1 MEKYKSFVY
10 KALYLGLVALFG
22 YLFIKLSA
30 ELLLPFALALVVTLI
45 IYPVSRRINKKLK
58 IKEPVSVFLIILV
71 SILAVVGLFI
81 FVFIIVTKELGG
93 VVARLLE
100 ALNNGDSVLDALLS
114 LTRLIEEKLPFLKDV
129 LKSEEIYSALAGALT
144 DILKSLSQKITA
156 WAGSVIKNLPQL
168 FVAFVSFALSLFYLV
183 KDYKKI
189 STAIFSILPKKC
201 GEVAVILKNETS
213 QMLIKYIK
221 SYGLILI
228 ITFAELFSGF
238 LVLGIEN
245 SFAVAMII
253 SLVDIL
259 PIVGSG
265 IVLIPWGVTM
275 LIFGN
280 AFQGVGVIVIAIIVY
295 IVRQLV
301 EPRIISSQMNMH
313 PLLTLIS
320 MYVGLK
326 IQGAV
331 GMIFAPFFAFFVK
344 TIYTTIKNEKNV
356 EMLKK
361 L

>member
-1 MEKYKSFVY
+1 MEKYKSFIY
-10 KALYLGLVALFG
+10 KALYLGLVVLFG
-22 YLFIKLSA
+22 YLFIKLSS
-30 ELLLPFALALVVTLI
+30 ELLLPFVLALIVTLI
-45 IYPVSRRINKKLK
+45 IYPISKKLNERLK
-58 IKEPVSVFLIILV
+58 IKEPVSIFLIILL
-71 SILAVVGLFI
+71 SILIIAGLFI
-81 FVFIIVTKELGG
+81 LIFVIVTRELGG

-114 LTRLIEEKLPFLKDV
+114 LTRLIEEKLPFLKDT
-129 LKSEEIYSALAGALT
+129 LKSEEIYSVLGGALT
-144 DILKSLSQKITA
+144 DILKGASQKITA

-183 KDYKKI
+183 KDYNKI
-189 STAIFSILPKKC
+189 STAFFSIIPKKC

-213 QMLIKYIK
+213 KMLTKYIK

-238 LVLGIEN
+238 LILGIEN
-245 SFAVAMII
+245 SFALALII

-259 PIVGSG
+259 PIIGSG
-265 IVLIPWGVTM
+265 IILVPWGVTM

-280 AFQGVGVIVIAIIVY
+280 TFQGVGVIVIAIIVY
-295 IVRQLV
+295 IIRQLV
-301 EPRIISSQMNMH
+301 EPRIISAQMNMH

-326 IQGAV
+326 IQGAI
-331 GMIFAPFFAFFVK
+331 GMIFAPIFAFFVK
-344 TIYTTIKNEKNV
+344 TLYTSMKNEKNV